1 MAFDAASVDTGG
13 GVGQPDGMLSDPL
26 TSLSQ
31 RIATLVQVT
40 SQLTSLSGGLGGSGD
55 VAALRQRIENNE
67 TLGVRLQGEVTT
79 GIRDARNHVQ
89 TTSSAL
95 KLSRL
100 EAQFHE
106 TRSKF
111 ASVVEASRTK
121 RASVGVRV
129 ETGAGA
135 AARVGPSIR
144 RIEASNGQV
153 VIEWHGTGSVDAAI
167 AEVSL

>member
-1 MAFDAASVDTGG
+1 MAFDAASTDTGG
-13 GVGQPDGMLSDPL
+13 SGGIPDGMLSDPL

-40 SQLTSLSGGLGGSGD
+40 SQITSLSGGIGGSGD

-79 GIRDARNHVQ
+79 GIRDARKQVQ
-89 TTSSAL
+89 TTTSAL

-100 EAQFHE
+100 ETQFHE

-111 ASVVEASRTK
+111 ASVVEASRAK
-121 RASVGVRV
+121 RSSVGVRV

-135 AARVGPSIR
+135 AARAGPSIR
-144 RIEASNGQV
+144 RIESSNGQV
-153 VIEWHGTGSVDAAI
+153 VIEWQGTGSVDAAI
-167 AEVSL
+167 AEVS